1 MENENPLS
9 WANFDYSA
17 LRMQILKDNNDY
29 YLCDDNNFFYLE
41 DFITIRS
48 GGRVWYEEET
58 IYLNS
63 YYEDLTGYELGSYYD
78 LISVERIFEYR
89 NKYTNYLTATPQ
101 FIEKYKAWS
110 REIRIRNIFD
120 EIC

>member
-1 MENENPLS
+1 
-9 WANFDYSA
+9 
-17 LRMQILKDNNDY
+17 MQILKDNNDY

-41 DFITIRS
+41 DFINIRK
-48 GGRVWYEEET
+48 GGRLWYEEEP
-58 IYLNS
+58 IYLGS

-78 LISVERIFEYR
+78 LISVERVFEYR